1 MPDNTRAIVARYRQV
16 WSEAQGDTVPA
27 PKIGMVRFILVADTD
42 AQAMTI
48 ARRAYLHWRKSFC
61 HAWELNGASPNSPLN
76 RDRFDTLIT
85 QGQAIAGSPETVR
98 AFLASQIEDSGANY
112 VVGQFCFGDLT
123 LDEMLHSVELFAA
136 KVIPGL
142 RKSPGA

>member
-1 MPDNTRAIVARYRQV
+1 M
-16 WSEAQGDTVPA
+16 
-27 PKIGMVRFILVADTD
+27 
-42 AQAMTI
+42 
-48 ARRAYLHWRKSFC
+48 
-61 HAWELNGASPNSPLN
+61 
-76 RDRFDTLIT
+76 
-85 QGQAIAGSPETVR
+85 R

-142 RKSPGA
+142 RKLPGA